1 MQHAHVRLVL
11 VFQKVRVYK
20 VRVSTPDWRNTLI
33 FRAGVFRLSYFSP
46 VAGFD
51 FRLDVCTAEC

>member
-1 MQHAHVRLVL
+1 MQHAHVRLV
-11 VFQKVRVYK
+11 QKVRVYK
-20 VRVSTPDWRNTLI
+20 VRVSTPDRRNTLI
-33 FRAGVFRLSYFSP
+33 FRDGVFRLSYFSP